1 MKTRAKAEELAKRPY
16 LVMTSVE
23 ETTDNKPIYFA
34 RVLEMDGCFGQGET
48 REKALED
55 LLLAMVDFI
64 DSLLEDGLPVPE
76 PTPLVNTTVRTAAGS
91 TLTFIGNGNP
101 GKGKK
106 LQQKK
111 EDIYRDTYVLSA
123 HG

>member
-1 MKTRAKAEELAKRPY
+1 METRAKAEELAKRPY

-23 ETTDNKPIYFA
+23 ETTGNQPIHFA

-48 REKALED
+48 REQALED
-55 LLLAMVDFI
+55 LHLAMVDFI
-64 DSLLEDGLPVPE
+64 ESLLEDGLPVPE
-76 PTPLVNTTVRTAAGS
+76 PTPLVNTTVGTTAES
-91 TLTFIGNGNP
+91 TLTFI

-106 LQQKK
+106 LQQKQN
-111 EDIYRDTYVLSA
+111 EIYRDTYVLSA

>member
-1 MKTRAKAEELAKRPY
+1 METRAKAEELAKRPY

-23 ETTDNKPIYFA
+23 ETTDNQPIHFA

-55 LLLAMVDFI
+55 LRLAMVDFI
-64 DSLLEDGLPVPE
+64 ESLLEDGLPVPE
-76 PTPLVNTTVRTAAGS
+76 PTPLVNTTVSTAAGS
-91 TLTFIGNGNP
+91 SLTFI

-106 LQQKK
+106 LQQKQD
-111 EDIYRDTYVLSA
+111 EIYRDSYVLSA

>member
-1 MKTRAKAEELAKRPY
+1 METRAIAEELAKRPY

-23 ETTDNKPIYFA
+23 ETTDNQPIHFA

-55 LLLAMVDFI
+55 LHLAMVDFI
-64 DSLLEDGLPVPE
+64 ESLLEDGLLVPE
-76 PTPLVNTTVRTAAGS
+76 PTPLVNTTVSTAAGS
-91 TLTFIGNGNP
+91 TLTFIG
-101 GKGKK
+101 KGKK
-106 LQQKK
+106 LQQKQ
-111 EDIYRDTYVLSA
+111 EEIYRDTYVLSA